1 MRDSVR
7 DKTGAL
13 CIEMSAAGVAAW
25 DETNPLPIKGISD
38 YADSHKTDDMAPWR
52 SYAAATAAAYV
63 RELLYSMDPGLLM
76 DMNANQPHL
85 CNSETHFFHSVP
97 LETVHSYTE
106 RYGLSSAIEEKL
118 HKCHEN
124 NSILHALAIY
134 GLGGTGKTQ
143 LALKYIESH
152 KSDYNPILRIDAQDS
167 ETVRS
172 SFERCAAELQLSV
185 DITSKKESVLADSAI
200 VQAVLKWLQNRKE
213 SDDEWLIVFDNADD
227 VTWGLNKVLPKGRRG
242 NVIITSQDNQS
253 PRLFKGGC
261 ETLRVDTMEHLEAR
275 ALLLRHLERDLNPA
289 PQHVQLI
296 CDEIVERLGYLALAI
311 DLAGAYISN
320 DSNQEVAL
328 KQYLADY
335 GKHRDELLRSDY
347 FQGLSVSDK
356 TVWTV
361 WDTTLE
367 KIEGKYPDVRSGL
380 AFLAYFSQGIIED
393 ELFRLVSLGS
403 SVFDRKPGQRDRD
416 CPDWLKQLIKF
427 DGQEWDSFYYHRK
440 LLEPLVRYSL
450 VQRVNGEW
458 PGVIIHGLVQW
469 RAMEYEKNQ
478 SWRLWYLISAAC
490 YQVSEEKA
498 RPQFRRHMIKHIPS
512 VSDFHLDDIGI
523 DKETKLIV
531 CNTISGVYYKEG
543 RWKEAEELFVQV
555 METSLRVLGE
565 EHPSTLTSMANLA
578 HSYKAQNRTHK
589 AIELMKEVIE
599 LRSKVIGANHPHIIA
614 FINSCESWVAM

>member
-1 MRDSVR
+1 MQ
-7 DKTGAL
+7 
-13 CIEMSAAGVAAW
+13 C
-25 DETNPLPIKGISD
+25 
-38 YADSHKTDDMAPWR
+38 
-52 SYAAATAAAYV
+52 V
-63 RELLYSMDPGLLM
+63 REQSATYEGPRVKNIGLSVDHYGL
-76 DMNANQPHL
+76 NKFGSRTANYNLILSNFLELITSVASQRQHL
-85 CNSETHFFHSVP
+85 FHSVP
-97 LETVHSYTE
+97 LETVRSYTE
-106 RYGLSSAIEEKL
+106 RHGLSSAIEEKL

-124 NSILHALAIY
+124 NSVLHALAIY

-152 KSDYNPILRIDAQDS
+152 KSDYNPILWIDAKDS
-167 ETVRS
+167 KTVRS

-185 DITSKKESVLADSAI
+185 DITSTQESALADSAI
-200 VQAVLKWLQNRKE
+200 VQAVLRWLQNRKE

-275 ALLLRHLERDLNPA
+275 ALLLRHLERDLDPA
-289 PQHVQLI
+289 LQHVQLI

-347 FQGLSVSDK
+347 FQGLSMSDK

-367 KIEGKYPDVRSGL
+367 KIEGKYPEVRSGL
-380 AFLAYFSQGIIED
+380 AFLAYFSHGIIQD

-403 SVFDRKPGQRDRD
+403 SVFDREPGQRDRD
-416 CPDWLKQLIKF
+416 CPDWLKQLIKL
-427 DGQEWDSFYYHRK
+427 DGQEWDSFYYRK

-450 VQRVNGEW
+450 VQRVDGEW
-458 PGVIIHGLVQW
+458 PGVTIHGLVQW
-469 RAMEYEKNQ
+469 RAMEYEKDQ
-478 SWRLWYLISAAC
+478 SWSLWYLIFVTAAC
-490 YQVSEEKA
+490 YQVSEEEA
-498 RPQFRRHMIKHIPS
+498 RPQFRRHVIMHIPS
-512 VSDFHLDDIGI
+512 VSESHLDDIGI

-531 CNTISGVYYKEG
+531 WNTISGVYYKEG
-543 RWKEAEELFVQV
+543 RWKEAEELVVQV
-555 METSLRVLGE
+555 METRKRVLGE
-565 EHPSTLTSMANLA
+565 EHPDTLSSMANLA
-578 HSYKAQNRTHK
+578 STYRN
-589 AIELMKEVIE
+589 
-599 LRSKVIGANHPHIIA
+599 
-614 FINSCESWVAM
+614 